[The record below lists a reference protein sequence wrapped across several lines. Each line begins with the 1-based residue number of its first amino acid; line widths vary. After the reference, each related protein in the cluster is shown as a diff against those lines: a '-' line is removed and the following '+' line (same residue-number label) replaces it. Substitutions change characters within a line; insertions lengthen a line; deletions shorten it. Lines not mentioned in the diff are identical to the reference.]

1 MIVTMLLLPVGIKAE
16 ANRTITSNQTG
27 THNGYFFTFWE
38 EASGGNMTLGPEGN
52 YSVTWNSGARNIVV
66 GKGWN
71 PGTNRTINYSGTF
84 NCNGNCYLSLYGWT
98 TSPLVEYYIVET
110 FGTYNP
116 STGAQRLGTV
126 TSDGG
131 TYDIYKLHRSNAP
144 CIIGNS
150 CDFDQYWS
158 VRQSKRVGGTITT
171 ANHFSAWAR
180 LGLNLGTHD
189 YQVLA
194 TEGYQSSG
202 SSNITVSSG
211 TVPTNTPVQT
221 TTPVRTSTPT
231 QIPTPIPTPTPAN
244 LPGTIQVENYDS
256 GGEGVSYH
264 DTDATNS
271 GGAYRPSDGVDIE
284 STTDSGGGYSI
295 GWTQAGEWTK
305 YSVNV
310 ATAGTYTADFR
321 VASANTGASF
331 HLEVD
336 GADATGTIAVPN
348 TGGWQTWQTV
358 SKTGIN
364 LSAGQHVLRLVF
376 DGAWANYNWIT
387 FQPATG
393 PTSTPVSTSIVP
405 TTPPTPTTVV
415 PTATPTP
422 GSSTPCSPVSAT
434 ISAPFT
440 QDGAGTF
447 CWQIA
452 SVPNYINSWNL
463 TSLKI
468 NGVDFTNIYVAPSN
482 LPPKINGYWYVSYS
496 AQYGWS
502 HFEAR

>member
-1 MIVTMLLLPVGIKAE
+1 MVMMLTMLLLPVGIKAE

-66 GKGWN
+66 GKGWK
-71 PGTNRTINYSGTF
+71 PGTNRTVNYSGSF

-126 TSDGG
+126 TTDGG

-202 SSNITVSSG
+202 SSNITVSTG
-211 TVPTNTPVQT
+211 TVPTNTPIRT
-221 TTPVRTSTPT
+221 NTPS
-231 QIPTPIPTPTPAN
+231 
-244 LPGTIQVENYDS
+244 
-256 GGEGVSYH
+256 
-264 DTDATNS
+264 
-271 GGAYRPSDGVDIE
+271 
-284 STTDSGGGYSI
+284 
-295 GWTQAGEWTK
+295 
-305 YSVNV
+305 
-310 ATAGTYTADFR
+310 
-321 VASANTGASF
+321 
-331 HLEVD
+331 
-336 GADATGTIAVPN
+336 
-348 TGGWQTWQTV
+348 
-358 SKTGIN
+358 
-364 LSAGQHVLRLVF
+364 
-376 DGAWANYNWIT
+376 
-387 FQPATG
+387 
-393 PTSTPVSTSIVP
+393 VP
-405 TTPPTPTTVV
+405 TTPPTATPVG
-415 PTATPTP
+415 PNPTPTP
-422 GSSTPCSPVSAT
+422 GSGGTCSPVTRT
-434 ISAPFT
+434 ITAPFSY
-440 QDGAGTF
+440 DGAGTF
-447 CWQIA
+447 CWQLT
-452 SVPNYINSWNL
+452 SPPSYINSWNL
-463 TSLKI
+463 TSLTV
-468 NGVDFTNIYVAPSN
+468 NGVDFTNRWANSY
-482 LPPKINGYWYVSYS
+482 PPAINGSWYVSYS
-496 AQYGWS
+496 GQYGWS